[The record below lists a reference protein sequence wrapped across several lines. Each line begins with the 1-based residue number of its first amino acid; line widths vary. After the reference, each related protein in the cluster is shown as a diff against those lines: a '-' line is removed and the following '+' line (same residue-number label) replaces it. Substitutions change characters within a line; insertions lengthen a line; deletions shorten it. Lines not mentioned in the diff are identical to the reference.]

1 MDQIMNFNNELKS
14 VKYGV
19 WVDGMFSWLDS
30 ENWIC
35 NSSKFTKQ
43 RNFTNENLK
52 LSITFQAKFLETNIL
67 QEVIITNLEAAK
79 RNFKFFFS
87 QTFTERGSGGLTFY
101 APSIS
106 AIVHSYDDTYLLVNG
121 MLKKQGIVQYCT
133 DFQDPCSLEDGTMLM
148 QPFSSK
154 RSVNIFSLEGEIQA
168 KEKAN
173 AYFWL
178 CKGIDAN
185 NVQQNNTFIR
195 LQLLTASDNET
206 NYLKSI

>member
-1 MDQIMNFNNELKS
+1 MNFNNELKS

-19 WVDGMFSWLDS
+19 WVDGIFAWVNS

-35 NSSKFTKQ
+35 EISDLTKK
-43 RNFTNENLK
+43 RHFRSEDLK
-52 LSITFQAKFLETNIL
+52 LSITFQPKLLKENIL
-67 QEVIITNLEAAK
+67 QEVIITNLKAEK
-79 RNFKFFFS
+79 RNLKFFFS
-87 QTFTERGSGGLTFY
+87 QTFTERDCEGLTFY

-154 RSVNIFSLEGEIQA
+154 RSVNIFSLEGEIEA

-173 AYFWL
+173 AYFWM
-178 CKGIDAN
+178 CKGMDAN
-185 NVQQNNTFIR
+185 NVQENNKIIK
-195 LQLLTASDNET
+195 LQLLTALDSKT
-206 NYLKSI
+206 NHFKTV

>member
-1 MDQIMNFNNELKS
+1 MNFNNELKS

-19 WVDGMFSWLDS
+19 WVDGIFSWLDS
-30 ENWIC
+30 EKWVC
-35 NSSKFTKQ
+35 DSDKLSSK

-52 LSITFQAKFLETNIL
+52 LSITFQPKFLATNTL
-67 QEVIITNLEAAK
+67 QEVTIANLKAEK
-79 RNFKFFFS
+79 RNLKFFCS
-87 QTFTERGSGGLTFY
+87 QTFTERGSEGLTFY

-106 AIVHSYDDTYLLVNG
+106 AIVHSYDNTYLLVNG

-168 KEKAN
+168 KEKTN

-178 CKGIDAN
+178 CKGLDEK
-185 NVQQNNTFIR
+185 NVQQTNAFIK
-195 LQLLTASDNET
+195 LQLLTSLDSET
-206 NYLKSI
+206 NFLKTV